1 MVSSSPLL
9 DSTTIAIIAVAGTLI
24 VIILLVI
31 IAIVVLLVLRRRS
44 ANKRFKLS
52 STNRKDSLD
61 YTGEPFYQEVPKP
74 APPPLPDHF
83 PDLNPDIEAY
93 AVVSTVTE
101 ANGGME
107 MQFVNR
113 RTLLP
118 AVVRLSDEKETSPEL
133 ESNQHPFLE
142 KNPLY
147 ASTDNIDD
155 DKQALHRRRLGS
167 VPSLDVLTDSP
178 TGSQLNIYADP
189 SRVAP
194 PIPNRPPTPEL
205 TLDEPV
211 YSEAGIK
218 PSAFKSREP
227 MPSPLV
233 VEEDQSLPC
242 FSIYADPQPLL
253 RSEGPKEVTPQNVKE
268 LRNLGVGQF
277 GEVVLA
283 ETIGLSRGDL
293 GLSPSD
299 NNRDATIQVAVKR
312 LKASAEA
319 HVKQAFEKE
328 IKFMSRLRNENV
340 VRLLGICPYGD
351 MFIIMEYMENGDL
364 NQFIHKRK
372 LVAVEATPS
381 KRGLTAKQLT
391 YICSQIAGGMKYLA
405 AFNFIHRDL
414 ATRNC
419 LVGADLK
426 IKIADFGMSRSLYSS
441 DYYRISGR
449 AMLPIRWMANECFY
463 GKFSEKTD
471 VWAFGVTMWEVFTFS
486 REQPYQDMS
495 DQEVIDDAI
504 KGPDRLL
511 PARPNACPAEVYEVM
526 KQCWI
531 DDPDIRTGF
540 KGAHASLLGLLESGM
555 F

>member
-1 MVSSSPLL
+1 M
-9 DSTTIAIIAVAGTLI
+9 
-24 VIILLVI
+24 IILLVI
-31 IAIVVLLVLRRRS
+31 IAITVVLLCRRCTTR
-44 ANKRFKLS
+44 RFKLATTS
-52 STNRKDSLD
+52 RKDSLD

-83 PDLNPDIEAY
+83 PNLNPDIEAY
-93 AVVSTVTE
+93 AMVSAVTE
-101 ANGGME
+101 SNGGVE
-107 MQFVNR
+107 MRNR
-113 RTLLP
+113 IFPP
-118 AVVRLSDEKETSPEL
+118 AVVPVSEEKEMSPE
-133 ESNQHPFLE
+133 SSQHPFLE

-147 ASTDNIDD
+147 ASSDNIDD

-189 SRVAP
+189 SKVAP

-205 TLDEPV
+205 NFDEPV
-211 YSEAGIK
+211 YSEACINPG
-218 PSAFKSREP
+218 AFKSREP
-227 MPSPLV
+227 TPSPTV

-242 FSIYADPQPLL
+242 FSIYADPKPLL
-253 RSEGPKEVTPQNVKE
+253 RSEGPKEVTPQNIKE
-268 LRNLGVGQF
+268 LKNLGVGQF
-277 GEVVLA
+277 GQVVLA
-283 ETIGLSRGDL
+283 ETIGLSRKDL

-299 NNRDATIQVAVKR
+299 NSRDVTIQVAVKR

-340 VRLLGICPYGD
+340 VRLLGICPFGD

-364 NQFIHKRK
+364 HQFLHKRK
-372 LVAVEATPS
+372 LVSVEATPS
-381 KRGLTAKQLT
+381 KRGLTARQLT

-426 IKIADFGMSRSLYSS
+426 IKIADFGMSRSLYSL

-511 PARPNACPAEVYEVM
+511 PDRPDACPVEVYEVM

-531 DDPDIRTGF
+531 DDPDVRTGF
-540 KGAHASLLGLLESGM
+540 KGAQASLLALLESGM
-555 F
+555 L